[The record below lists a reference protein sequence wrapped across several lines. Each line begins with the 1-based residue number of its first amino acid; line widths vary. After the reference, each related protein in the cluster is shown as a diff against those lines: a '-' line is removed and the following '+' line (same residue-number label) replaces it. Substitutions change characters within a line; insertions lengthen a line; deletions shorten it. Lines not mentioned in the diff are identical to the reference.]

1 MSAELDV
8 TQDLIGFWDYWRTE
22 RPFMP
27 PVDGSVKTGGE
38 YRSGEARP
46 SFSAILYRN
55 GAYQVEHLI
64 YPPNTSVPEHR
75 HPDIDSLGIYL
86 SGDIEF
92 TLFGK
97 PVHTWAESVPD
108 EHGAPSSLGR
118 VVPIPHT
125 VTHGVNIGPK
135 GGSFLS
141 VQQWLNDTPVER
153 VSDNWKAK

>member
-1 MSAELDV
+1 MADTSQTPVTKWHSTIATYDNEFKRWEQRTTKIIKRYRDDNRSQSGTHSAKFNILWSNVQTLIPAVYAKLPKCDV
-8 TQDLIGFWDYWRTE
+8 SRRF
-22 RPFMP
+22 
-27 PVDGSVKTGGE
+27 
-38 YRSGEARP
+38 
-46 SFSAILYRN
+46 
-55 GAYQVEHLI
+55 
-64 YPPNTSVPEHR
+64 
-75 HPDIDSLGIYL
+75 
-86 SGDIEF
+86 GDIEF
-92 TLFGK
+92 TLFGR

-108 EHGAPSSLGR
+108 EHGSPSSLGR